1 MEAAP
6 RIPGPDASGGSPEG
20 EDPPRLRLGGSEMN
34 THIEKD
40 RQAAYVYLS
49 IIIGFGFRSI
59 VGKFQAKGETAE
71 YIFDSREAVNS
82 K

>member
-1 MEAAP
+1 MK
-6 RIPGPDASGGSPEG
+6 
-20 EDPPRLRLGGSEMN
+20 
-34 THIEKD
+34 THIEQD

-49 IIIGFGFRSI
+49 ITGVSPPYSGFRSI

-82 K
+82 D